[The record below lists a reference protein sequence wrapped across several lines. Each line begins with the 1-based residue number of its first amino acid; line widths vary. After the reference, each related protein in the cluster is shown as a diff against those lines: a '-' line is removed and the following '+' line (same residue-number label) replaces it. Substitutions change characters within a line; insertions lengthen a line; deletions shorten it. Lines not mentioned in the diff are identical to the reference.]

1 MTSFVDYAEICPA
14 REGVALSD
22 YTTLRVGG
30 DAKWFFEPHKPEQL
44 AELLSKL
51 ESAREPFR
59 LLGAGANSLP
69 SDEGFDGAVIH
80 TGQMRRIFK
89 DGEGLR
95 IWAGATLPATIRAAT
110 ELGLSGF
117 EDLIGVPGHI
127 GGALAMNAGSASL
140 GIWDI
145 VENVTLW
152 IPDVTNDL
160 NIEEKTPEMI
170 NPRYRNGN
178 LQGAIVL
185 EVLFRLEPSATA
197 LIKKKQEGLLRKKNS
212 TQPVTIPSAGCAFVN
227 PPGESAGRLLDKCG
241 MKGAR
246 EGDAEVSEKHAN
258 YIINKGKASS
268 QDIRRLIFR
277 MHEAVKE
284 SFDIDLKNE
293 LVIWD

>member
-14 REGVALSD
+14 RKDVSLRD

-30 DAKWFFEPHKPEQL
+30 NAKWFFEPHKPEQL

-51 ESAREPFR
+51 ESNREPFR
-59 LLGAGANSLP
+59 LLGGGANSLP

-80 TGQMRRIFK
+80 TGQMRRIFR
-89 DGEGLR
+89 DGSGLR
-95 IWAGATLPATIRAAT
+95 IWAGATLPAAIRAAA
-110 ELGLSGF
+110 ELELSGF

-127 GGALAMNAGSASL
+127 GGALAMNAGSASW

-152 IPDVTNDL
+152 VPGIVEAL
-160 NIEEKTPEMI
+160 NIEEKTPLMI
-170 NPRYRNGN
+170 QPRYRNGN
-178 LQGAIVL
+178 LRGAIVL
-185 EVLFRLEPSATA
+185 EALFKLEPSSAFV
-197 LIKKKQEGLLRKKNS
+197 IKKKQEELLRKKNS

-227 PPGESAGRLLDKCG
+227 PPGDSAGRLLERCG
-241 MKGAR
+241 MKGVK

-258 YIINKGKASS
+258 YIINRGQASS
-268 QDIRRLIFR
+268 KDVRTLIKR
-277 MHEAVKE
+277 MHQAVKE
-284 SFDIDLKNE
+284 NFKIDLKKE